1 MPPFF
6 VDAKE
11 IDVLRQIKSINERDY
26 ELLKKQNMELIEEKD
41 ELIKNIEQKL
51 TEIQMTQKEK
61 KDLQN

>member
-61 KDLQN
+61 KDL